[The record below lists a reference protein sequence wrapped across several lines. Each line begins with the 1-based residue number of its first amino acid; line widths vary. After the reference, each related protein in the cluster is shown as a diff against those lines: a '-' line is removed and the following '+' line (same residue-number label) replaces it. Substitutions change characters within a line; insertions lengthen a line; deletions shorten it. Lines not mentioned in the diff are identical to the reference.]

1 MDIVARVKNI
11 CLTPDNEWSVIEQE
25 NTPAGGLITGY
36 VVPLVA
42 IGVIA
47 GFVGGSLI
55 GYTLPFVGSYRVP
68 IVAGLGLAIFTIVM
82 SVVGVF
88 ILSLIINAL
97 APTFA
102 AEKNSAQA
110 LKVAV
115 YSYTPAWVAGVFRI
129 LPLLGILALLGACYG
144 IYLMYLGLPRLM
156 KCPKD
161 KAVGYTVVTVIV
173 AIVVTI
179 VTSAIGGLFVG
190 AGMLSTG
197 ALSSLTSPSTSPDVK
212 FDKNSPLGQLQ
223 QLGEKLEA
231 TNKKAEAA
239 EKSGDTNAQVA
250 AAVEGFTTLLGG
262 GRKVDPIGIDQLKP
276 FLPETFAGLPKTDSS
291 ADKSGLAGVMVSKA
305 EATYRDGSKRV
316 KLEVMDSGGTS
327 GLMAFAGW
335 ATLQGESDNADRSER
350 TQKVGDRVIH
360 ETISKHAG
368 GTNEVAMLLGN
379 RFVVTATGD
388 GVDANSLKAAL
399 SNVDLAKLESMKD
412 VGVSK

>member
-11 CLTPDNEWSVIEQE
+11 CITPDSEWSVIEQE
-25 NTPAGGLITGY
+25 STPAGTLITGY
-36 VVPLVA
+36 VLPLAA

-47 GFVGGSLI
+47 GFIGGSLI
-55 GYTLPFVGSYRVP
+55 GMTLPFVGSYRVP

-82 SVVGVF
+82 AVVGVF

-97 APTFA
+97 APTFG

-110 LKVAV
+110 MKVAV

-129 LPLLGILALLGACYG
+129 LPLMGILALLGAIYG

-161 KAVGYTVVTVIV
+161 KAVGYTIVTVIV
-173 AIVVTI
+173 AIVVSF
-179 VTSAIGGLFVG
+179 VTSAIGGLFV
-190 AGMLSTG
+190 AGGLVGSG
-197 ALSSLTSPSTSPDVK
+197 ALGSLTSRSGSEVQ

-231 TNKKAEAA
+231 SNKKAEAA
-239 EKSGDTNAQVA
+239 QKSGDTNAQVA
-250 AAVEGFTTLLGG
+250 AAVESFTTLLGG
-262 GRKVDPIGIDQLKP
+262 GKKIDPIGIDQLKP
-276 FLPETFAGLPKTDSS
+276 FLPDTFAGLPKVDTS

-305 EATYRDGSKRV
+305 EAIYRDGGKRV
-316 KLEVMDSGGTS
+316 TLEVMDSGGTS

-335 ATLQGESDNADRSER
+335 ATLQGESDNAERSER
-350 TQKVGDRVIH
+350 TQKVGDRVLH
-360 ETISKHAG
+360 EKISKVAG

-388 GVDANSLKAAL
+388 GVDINALKGAL
-399 SNVDLAKLESMKD
+399 STVDLAKLESMKE